1 MSDLVILE
9 GDQLRKLARIIR
21 NQEANAIKN
30 IKFQYEHELAQYL
43 RASAGNHRAKDGDNY
58 ESVIR
63 LLDDNDVMKHTF
75 KDDKTRSLIAND
87 IFSYIVSSVNLGLQE
102 VKNYALRVNYL
113 RKISQHRNEIV
124 QYRNYMLEY
133 TRNRQSVAAR
143 SFSRYLKNSGIKF
156 NDLLKRMPEVTEDRF
171 MEGAAAAIEIG
182 LEVAAATV
190 EVGLEVATTNVEVEE
205 KKNVGR

>member
-43 RASAGNHRAKDGDNY
+43 RASADNY